1 MKTLTRTLHPEIR
14 IADAKNGLV
23 EYVASDETLDS
34 YREIIRAKGW
44 RFDHFEKNAP
54 FVDSHNYYTL
64 ENLVGKVVEFG
75 VTRGKLVETVQW
87 AIDVAENRLAQLG
100 WRMTEAG
107 YLKAVSVGFQPVKWV
122 SAWQAQNPNDR
133 PAWIEQLQELGL
145 DETASVRTIY
155 TEQQQIEL
163 SVCIIGANPNAL
175 AKAYKADVIKEDD
188 LQFLAGEFERRANTT
203 QPEPAPVTHESALV
217 TWANARTAQAF
228 LDQLDIA
235 ITKLK

>member
-87 AIDVAENRLAQLG
+87 AIDVAENKLAQLG

-175 AKAYKADVIKEDD
+175 AKAYKADVLKDDD
-188 LQFLAGEFERRANTT
+188 LNFLAGEFERRAKAT
-203 QPEPAPVTHESALV
+203 QPEPAPVTYESALV

-235 ITKLK
+235 IKKLK